1 MPIIALD
8 YIQLAMPAGGEDKA
22 RAFYSSLLGL
32 AEVAK
37 PTNLASRGGCWF
49 EHPNIKLHL
58 GVERG
63 FMPAQKAHPAFLVDD
78 LYEFLA
84 MLAAHNIASEQD
96 EPLNGYLRAYIN
108 DPFGNRIELMQK
120 L

>member
-8 YIQLAMPAGGEDKA
+8 HVQLAMPVDGEDKA
-22 RAFYSSLLGL
+22 RIFYASILGL

-37 PTNLASRGGCWF
+37 PANLASRGGCWF
-49 EHPNIKLHL
+49 ERGTVKIHL
-58 GVERG
+58 GVEPN
-63 FMPAQKAHPAFLVDD
+63 FKPAQKAHPAFVVDN
-78 LYEFLA
+78 LAAFLE
-84 MLAAHNIASEQD
+84 MLAAHNIESKQD
-96 EPLNGYLRAYIN
+96 EPLLGYLRAYIN

>member
-8 YIQLAMPAGGEDKA
+8 HIQLAMPAGGEDKA
-22 RAFYSSLLGL
+22 RNFYGRLLGFT
-32 AEVAK
+32 EVEK
-37 PTNLASRGGCWF
+37 PENLASRGGCWF
-49 EHPNIKLHL
+49 ERDAIKIHL

-78 LYEFLA
+78 LPSFLKI
-84 MLAAHNIASEQD
+84 LADHATPSRQD
-96 EPLNGYLRAYIN
+96 EPLVGYLRAYIN